1 MSTHETTITKLKGED
16 TYLMMTLDAA
26 TGICANLRLAKE
38 SGATPLAMLKLIEGL
53 EKAMARV
60 TSGDHP
66 YT

>member
-1 MSTHETTITKLKGED
+1 
-16 TYLMMTLDAA
+16 MMTLDAA